1 MKISIVTIS
10 FNQCKFL
17 KQCMDSVLSQRE
29 SLVKIGVEL
38 EYIVVDPGS
47 TDGSRELIESY
58 GDEVIKV
65 FEKDKGPAD
74 GLNNGFA
81 LATGDVFGYLN
92 SDDVFTEDAL
102 VFVCASF
109 KEAKGE
115 FDVLSGASNLIG
127 PEGGIYRVLYS
138 DVYSPIAF
146 AYSGCILIQP
156 SSFFM
161 KNAFCKTNK
170 FNVSNRTNWDG
181 ELFVDMGLAGARFK
195 ATKKILS
202 GYRVHDESI
211 TGTMS
216 TANRMQGYRDEMY
229 ERITGKS
236 VSSYSNL
243 AAIYF
248 KYRRKLLN
256 YRDTLQR
263 IIGGKSFGRAV
274 K

>member
-1 MKISIVTIS
+1 ISIVTIS

-17 KQCMDSVLSQRE
+17 KQCMNSVLSQRE
-29 SLVKIGVEL
+29 SLAKIGVEL

-47 TDGSRELIESY
+47 TDGSRELIASY

-81 LATGDVFGYLN
+81 LATGDIFGYLN
-92 SDDVFTEDAL
+92 SDDVFTDDAL
-102 VFVCASF
+102 AFACASF

-115 FDVLSGASNLIG
+115 FDVLNGASNLVG
-127 PEGGIYRVLYS
+127 PSGEIHRVLYS

-156 SSFFM
+156 SSFFT
-161 KNAFCKTNK
+161 KDAFCKTNK

-181 ELFVDMGLAGARFK
+181 ELFVDMGLAGAKFET
-195 ATKKILS
+195 TKKILS

-216 TANRMQGYRDEMY
+216 TANMMQSYRAEMY
-229 ERITGKS
+229 ERITGNS
-236 VSSYSNL
+236 MSSYCNL
-243 AAIYF
+243 VAIYF
-248 KYRRKLLN
+248 KYRRKLVN
-256 YRDTLQR
+256 YRDTVQR
-263 IIGGKSFGRAV
+263 VFGGKSFGRAV